1 MSVACTGMVFAWIGP
16 QVQGFG
22 EVGSMSPAVADIAQA
37 FADADAEDGRSPAI
51 ESLMGKARDA
61 SDFLK
66 ALAHENRL
74 LLLCLLSERERSVGE
89 LETILA
95 LRQPTVSQQLA
106 RLRLEGLV
114 TTRRDGKTIYYSLA
128 SDDVRR
134 VIGVVYDIFC
144 GAPEPSGR

>member
-1 MSVACTGMVFAWIGP
+1 MVLAAIDSSYRCFNEVRPMSSGIA
-16 QVQGFG
+16 
-22 EVGSMSPAVADIAQA
+22 AVAGA
-37 FADADAEDGRSPAI
+37 FANAEDGKSPAI

-144 GAPEPSGR
+144 GAPEPAGR